1 MLNIST
7 SQPLSWSTA
16 PAPPPMAPVG
26 SVPSVGAVQSS
37 ARESQAD
44 SGRHGQGAPRGAA
57 VAAPRTAGDSRP
69 NPVQAAPLLPRE
81 HTDDSASSV
90 SSQAEETRLRAEQ
103 QKEEDQ
109 KARDKAEQKLQLQDV
124 LASVWKAS
132 AAVVDVVLGREQ
144 ETAAVGAASAAN
156 GVQELAAANQR
167 PAANDP
173 QEDLPGIEPVPAALR
188 REQEPM
194 AYTEQGA
201 STWPPLETG
210 SLLSRRV

>member
-81 HTDDSASSV
+81 HTDDGASSV